1 MISFV
6 VGRNMG
12 HLSRCVSITKKL
24 LQLNLPVQVFGFEGT
39 HDYLLDNLKSNVSLK
54 AYEESTQ
61 FEEGRQTQLLINDWR
76 SEVVRFRKEGLLDKN
91 TKIVTIYHSDFSM
104 GSNDSLEMQEYK
116 KKILNIANHSDIFL
130 HMNLFPP
137 KEANP
142 GLNCI
147 YIPIPI
153 ITREISQSPEEVKRE
168 LGLQEDEQF
177 ILVQMGG
184 GLGIHR
190 YQQIEEWYKHINGL
204 AGKYRFV
211 VAGQLKEEDYKFD
224 KRIIKA
230 PLFPNGRNLVNAAS
244 LVISKPGMGILADC
258 ISTGI
263 PLLFLPAD
271 DAEREQKI
279 SMLSKILNND
289 WGTIN
294 KPEEIVTKIQQAL
307 ENKHEIQK
315 KFKQIPSNG
324 AEVAS
329 QIIEMAYRTPLLEL
343 PNIREDLLRLTPFH
357 SYGNKG

>member
-6 VGRNMG
+6 VGRGMG
-12 HLSRCVSITKKL
+12 HLGRCVSIMEKL
-24 LQLNLPVQVFGFEGT
+24 LPLHLPLQVFAFEGT
-39 HDYLLDNLKSNVSLK
+39 HDYLTDNLKSHVPLK

-61 FEEGRQTQLLINDWR
+61 FKDGRQTELLINDWR
-76 SEVVRFRKEGLLDKN
+76 SEVVRFRTEGLLDIN

-104 GSNDSLEMQEYK
+104 SQNDSIEMREYK
-116 KKILNIANHSDIFL
+116 QKILKIANHSDIFL

-137 KEANP
+137 EQLNP

-153 ITREISQSPEEVKRE
+153 ITREIDQSPEEVKRL

-184 GLGIHR
+184 GLGVHR

-211 VAGQLKEEDYKFD
+211 VAGQLKDEAHEFD

-258 ISTGI
+258 ISTGT

-279 SMLSKILNND
+279 SMLRKILNND
-289 WGTIN
+289 LGTIK
-294 KPEEIVTKIQQAL
+294 KPEEIVTKIEQAL
-307 ENKHEIQK
+307 EQKHEIRK
-315 KFKQIPSNG
+315 KFKQIPCNG

-329 QIIEMAYRTPLLEL
+329 QIIERAYRTPLSEL
-343 PNIREDLLRLTPFH
+343 PKIREELLRLTPF
-357 SYGNKG
+357 SSFGKKD